1 MGESLP
7 RVVRRRVNDDEDL
20 QRKLTAAALSALD
33 GRAFALA
40 GSGAIREH
48 GMVDRLTHDVD
59 LFTNDPDPAAFE
71 SAVDHLAN
79 EMKRVGHNVEQ
90 VRRSPQF
97 AQLRIIT
104 PEGRSVDMDLAVDWR
119 EKEPVALS
127 IGPVLSLEDAV
138 GSKLSALYT
147 RNEARDYIDVD
158 SIRASGRFTDG
169 ELINAAMER
178 DAGFEV
184 EMFSQQLD
192 LIDRI
197 EPRRFE
203 EYGVDVVQL
212 AAIKDRFTRWAA
224 SLRASEHGDGR

>member
-7 RVVRRRVNDDEDL
+7 RAVRRRVNDDEDL

-158 SIRASGRFTDG
+158 SIRASGRFTDV

-178 DAGFEV
+178 DVGFDV

-192 LIDRI
+192 RIDRI

>member
-1 MGESLP
+1 
-7 RVVRRRVNDDEDL
+7 VNDDEDL
-20 QRKLTAAALSALD
+20 QRKLTAAALSALV

-203 EYGVDVVQL
+203 EYGIDVVQL
-212 AAIKDRFTRWAA
+212 DAIKDRFTRWAG

>member
-79 EMKRVGHNVEQ
+79 EMKRAGHNVEQ

-178 DAGFEV
+178 DADFEV

-192 LIDRI
+192 LVDRI

-224 SLRASEHGDGR
+224 LLRASEHGDGR

>member
-7 RVVRRRVNDDEDL
+7 RAVRCRVNDDEDL

-158 SIRASGRFTDG
+158 SIRASGRFTDV
-169 ELINAAMER
+169 ELIDAAMER
-178 DAGFEV
+178 DVGFDV

-203 EYGVDVVQL
+203 EYGIDVVQL
-212 AAIKDRFTRWAA
+212 DAIKDRFTRWAA

>member
-203 EYGVDVVQL
+203 EYGIDVVQL
-212 AAIKDRFTRWAA
+212 DAIKDRFTRWAA

>member
-192 LIDRI
+192 RIDRI

-203 EYGVDVVQL
+203 EYGIDVVQL
-212 AAIKDRFTRWAA
+212 DAIKDRFTRWAA